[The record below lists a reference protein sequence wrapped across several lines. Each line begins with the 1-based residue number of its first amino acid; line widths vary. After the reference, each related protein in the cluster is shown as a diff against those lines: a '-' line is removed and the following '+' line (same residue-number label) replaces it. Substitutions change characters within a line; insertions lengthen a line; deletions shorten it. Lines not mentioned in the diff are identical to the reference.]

1 LSPIRQAAA
10 ANVVGTDFV
19 AVHMTFGAINE
30 WSTHAGYARLSAIEN
45 HPVLSELLGRIM
57 RQETRH
63 LLQFLLGDDTGRRAI
78 GHIDEKIDG
87 LPGLAGLNL
96 VSRAAT
102 GYGVG

>member
-1 LSPIRQAAA
+1 
-10 ANVVGTDFV
+10 
-19 AVHMTFGAINE
+19 MTFGAINE

-63 LLQFLLGDDTGRRAI
+63 VAFYVTQARERLARSQRA
-78 GHIDEKIDG
+78 
-87 LPGLAGLNL
+87 GLAGLNL

-102 GYGVG
+102 GYGIG